1 MFPSGNRLLYFALL
15 SSCLLPLVSSSSTT
29 SGSSAGIFL
38 STFVT
43 CLFCFC
49 VFCCCCDRGNGKKH
63 KSPKTLLDETKP
75 SKYESKFEH
84 ADMSL
89 VKIIESQDQEI
100 RTLKTAVKC
109 RDEQIDILESCS
121 LSVNHDA
128 FVTSHGAK
136 WHLSRHCSHVQG
148 AVAFKTL
155 GACKHC
161 VQTKPK

>member
-1 MFPSGNRLLYFALL
+1 MSVVAVIVVMVRNISLR
-15 SSCLLPLVSSSSTT
+15 
-29 SGSSAGIFL
+29 
-38 STFVT
+38 
-43 CLFCFC
+43 
-49 VFCCCCDRGNGKKH
+49 
-63 KSPKTLLDETKP
+63 KP
-75 SKYESKFEH
+75 CWI

-128 FVTSHGAK
+128 FVTSYGAK

-148 AVAFKTL
+148 AAAFKTL